1 MLQHSKIIRSRD
13 NRKKKSSERATEV
26 RELKKTKKRL
36 KKQIGKLKEAN
47 KAMIRVPEQDKK
59 NS

>member
-13 NRKKKSSERATEV
+13 NWKKKSSERATEV

-36 KKQIGKLKEAN
+36 KKQIAKLKEAN
-47 KAMIRVPEQDKK
+47 KAMIRMPEQDKK